1 MPNREGGCVTE
12 KLTDLLNDFV
22 QLARLGMSG
31 RPQDVTMLAQKAAR
45 RYRMAFPELSEKL
58 TTLLREAPS
67 RSSPLRRET
76 ALPLPLDADSR
87 LKLIRIEEPGSQES
101 WPILGPAVA
110 DSISQIIEERR
121 NLDRL
126 LQAGMTPTRTALFVG
141 PPGVGKTMT
150 ARYIAAQLD
159 KRLLVLDLSAVMSS
173 FLGRTGN
180 NIRAVMDYAKS
191 MDCILFLDEL
201 DAVAK
206 RRDDTTEVGE
216 LKRLVTVILQEV
228 DDWPSEGLLVAATN
242 HPDLLDPAIWRRFDM
257 VVDFPKPSE
266 QERRSAIERFLGD
279 DKDHARGWIDILT
292 TLFEEDSFSD
302 IEKNLARTRRRTVV
316 MGGVLEEEIAK
327 GLAHQVDSL
336 PREKRVELANAL
348 AKISYLSQRRI
359 SDLTGISRDALR
371 KYKQP
376 RISRKETV

>member
-1 MPNREGGCVTE
+1 MTE
-12 KLTDLLNDFV
+12 KLTDLLGDFV

-31 RPQDVTMLAQKAAR
+31 RPQDVSMFTQKAAR
-45 RYRMAFPELSEKL
+45 RYRAAFPELSEKL
-58 TTLLREAPS
+58 TALLREAPS

-87 LKLIRIEEPGSQES
+87 LKLIRIEEPGLQES
-101 WPILGPAVA
+101 WPILGPEVA

-150 ARYIAAQLD
+150 ARYIAAQLA

-228 DDWPSEGLLVAATN
+228 DDWPSEGLLIAATN

-257 VVDFPKPSE
+257 VVDFPKPNE
-266 QERRSAIERFLGD
+266 QERRSAIERFLGA
-279 DKDHARGWIDILT
+279 DKEHARDWIDILT

-327 GLAHQVDSL
+327 SLARQVDSL
-336 PREKRVELANAL
+336 PRQKRVEFANAL
-348 AKISYLSQRRI
+348 AKISNMSQRKI

-371 KYKQP
+371 KNKP
-376 RISRKETV
+376 PNISRKETV

>member
-1 MPNREGGCVTE
+1 MTE
-12 KLTDLLNDFV
+12 KLTDLLGDFV

-31 RPQDVTMLAQKAAR
+31 RPQDVSMFTQKAAR
-45 RYRMAFPELSEKL
+45 RYRAVFPELSEKL
-58 TTLLREAPS
+58 TALLREAPS

-101 WPILGPAVA
+101 WPILGPEVA

-150 ARYIAAQLD
+150 ARYIAAQLA

-228 DDWPSEGLLVAATN
+228 DDWPSEGLLIAATN

-257 VVDFPKPSE
+257 VVDFPKPNE
-266 QERRSAIERFLGD
+266 QERRSAIERFLGA
-279 DKDHARGWIDILT
+279 DKEHARDWIDILT

-316 MGGVLEEEIAK
+316 MGGILEEEIAK
-327 GLAHQVDSL
+327 SLARQVDSL
-336 PREKRVELANAL
+336 PRQKRVEFANAL
-348 AKISYLSQRRI
+348 TKISSMSQRKI

-371 KYKQP
+371 KNKP
-376 RISRKETV
+376 PNISRKETV

>member
-1 MPNREGGCVTE
+1 MTE

-31 RPQDVTMLAQKAAR
+31 RPQDVTLLAQKAAR
-45 RYRMAFPELSEKL
+45 RYRTAFPELSEKL

-87 LKLIRIEEPGSQES
+87 LKLIRIEEPGSRES

-191 MDCILFLDEL
+191 MDCILLLDEL

-206 RRDDTTEVGE
+206 RRDDTTEIGE

-228 DDWPSEGLLVAATN
+228 DDWPSDGLLVAATN
-242 HPDLLDPAIWRRFDM
+242 HPDLLDPAIWRRFDI

-279 DKDHARGWIDILT
+279 DKDHARDWIDILT

-316 MGGVLEEEIAK
+316 KGGVLEEEIAK
-327 GLAHQVDSL
+327 ALAHQVDSL
-336 PREKRVELANAL
+336 PREKRVEFANAL
-348 AKISYLSQRRI
+348 AKISHISQRKI

-371 KYKQP
+371 KYKQT
-376 RISRKETV
+376 RISRKETA

>member
-1 MPNREGGCVTE
+1 MTE
-12 KLTDLLNDFV
+12 KLTNLLNDFV

-31 RPQDVTMLAQKAAR
+31 RPQDVSMFTQKAAR
-45 RYRMAFPELSEKL
+45 RYRASFPELSEKL

-87 LKLIRIEEPGSQES
+87 LKLIRIEEPSAQDS
-101 WPILGPAVA
+101 WPILSPAVA
-110 DSISQIIEERR
+110 ESINQIIEERR

-126 LQAGMTPTRTALFVG
+126 LQAGLTPTRTALFVG

-150 ARYIAAQLD
+150 AHYIAAQLD

-180 NIRAVMDYAKS
+180 NIRAVIDYAKS

-206 RRDDTTEVGE
+206 RRDDNTEIGE

-228 DDWPSEGLLVAATN
+228 DDWPSDSLLVAATN

-257 VVDFPKPSE
+257 VVDFPKPN
-266 QERRSAIERFLGD
+266 QQDRRSAIERFLGD
-279 DKDHARGWIDILT
+279 DKEHAREWIDILT
-292 TLFEEDSFSD
+292 TLFEKDSFSD

-316 MGGVLEEEIAK
+316 MGGILEEEIAK
-327 GLAHQVDSL
+327 TLAHQIDIL
-336 PREKRVELANAL
+336 PRERRVELANAL
-348 AKISYLSQRRI
+348 TKMPNISQRKI
-359 SDLTGISRDALR
+359 SDLTGISRDTLR
-371 KYKQP
+371 KHKP
-376 RISRKETV
+376 SKNSNAETA